1 MRSTKLLADLH
12 REANVTPDRARR
24 AGRRRSRRVV
34 GAPRPVTTSTTR
46 GVGLAHALRRETDG
60 NPFFTGE
67 VIRHLGET
75 GGIVLGDDGRWTVAD
90 DLDEIG
96 LPSSVRD
103 VVGRRVE
110 RLGDE
115 ALRVLC
121 LAAVIG
127 REFDIS
133 LLARLPTSTKT
144 RCWTSWMPRSPLR
157 CSSRAT
163 RRTGTG
169 SRTR

>member
-1 MRSTKLLADLH
+1 M
-12 REANVTPDRARR
+12 
-24 AGRRRSRRVV
+24 
-34 GAPRPVTTSTTR
+34 
-46 GVGLAHALRRETDG
+46 RRETDG

-67 VIRHLGET
+67 VLRHLGET

-90 DLDEIG
+90 DLDELG
-96 LPSSVRD
+96 LPTSVRD

-133 LLARLPTSTKT
+133 VLARLADVDEDALLDLMDAAVAP
-144 RCWTSWMPRSPLR
+144 R
-157 CSSRAT
+157 CSWRAPP
-163 RRTGTG
+163 RTGTG